1 MFTSKHIQALF
12 KIAPQTV
19 RNWSGEFSQYLSATA
34 GGGEGWRRYTID
46 DLAVFSLIKELSDKG
61 QRYPDI
67 HTTLRTGQR
76 GTVPS
81 ITPEELNALLAGD
94 VERELAE
101 KLASER
107 SEAITL
113 RDQVMALETKVTSL
127 TEDNIR
133 LETTNEELRKQILR
147 LEGQLRSAVEQGLTK
162 AEEAAR
168 YKGQLDLIKQ
178 WITSRKKT

>member
-34 GGGEGWRRYTID
+34 GGGEGWRRYTMD

-67 HTTLRTGQR
+67 HATLKTGQR
-76 GTVPS
+76 GAIPS
-81 ITPEELNALLAGD
+81 ITPEELNALLAGE

-107 SEAITL
+107 SESITL
-113 RDQVMALETKVTSL
+113 RDQVMALETRVSAL
-127 TEDNIR
+127 SDDNIR
-133 LETTNEELRKQILR
+133 LETTNMELRKQILR
-147 LEGQLRSAVEQGLTK
+147 LEGQLKTAVEQGLTK

-168 YKGQLDLIKQ
+168 YKGQLDLLKQ
-178 WITSRKKT
+178 LMSKRKS